1 MTTPA
6 APKPKSA
13 VDEANES
20 LFELF
25 DCSIPTK
32 RGEEPSVTA
41 TRPVAVRSDIPRG
54 PQGRPLYDL

>member
-1 MTTPA
+1 MTTPVT
-6 APKPKSA
+6 KPKST

-20 LFELF
+20 LLEIF

-32 RGEEPSVTA
+32 RGEELTATA
-41 TRPVAVRSDIPRG
+41 TRPVAVRNDIPRG